1 MREHRK
7 AAEVARNLRPARP
20 SHLVSSRH
28 RHPADLPCRYPI
40 GTAVFFLVGFVL
52 IFFLGGYLFNVCQGL
67 RGTAA
72 IPLYLYF
79 SSSLSASD
87 YTLKQ

>member
-1 MREHRK
+1 M
-7 AAEVARNLRPARP
+7 
-20 SHLVSSRH
+20 
-28 RHPADLPCRYPI
+28 
-40 GTAVFFLVGFVL
+40 GFVL